1 MIVPVRTPSHP
12 ARGRKLVIQAP
23 SVVFRLRKNP
33 HSPREGTETLLWTG
47 RTFGNTQLAPPITSR
62 GDGNVNLAT
71 SSLLS
76 LIRKTLGYLARVRK
90 PSKGMRSTIS
100 KTSLL

>member
-1 MIVPVRTPSHP
+1 
-12 ARGRKLVIQAP
+12 
-23 SVVFRLRKNP
+23 
-33 HSPREGTETLLWTG
+33 
-47 RTFGNTQLAPPITSR
+47 
-62 GDGNVNLAT
+62 LAT